1 MPGTIKSSIGFG
13 TLLLDGIGDT
23 IRVSLSDDPVKEV
36 KVGNEIL
43 KSLGLRNRGV
53 KIISCPSCARQGF
66 QVIDTVKIL
75 EKKLSHIKT
84 PVTLSIIG
92 CVVNGPGEAAYT
104 DIGITGGG
112 KGNNMLY
119 LSGLQTEKV
128 PTENIIEKVVEEV
141 QKKVSELEKNK
152 MIPRKTIEDLI
163 DKHSL
168 LEKDLSSGNIDK
180 KIFAEKSKEYSDLN
194 EIIHDTKKYL
204 SFEKDKKELEK
215 IIDDISSDEEL
226 KKMAKLELEELN
238 EENKKNEKKLKLFLL
253 PKDEADKKNA
263 IIEIRAG
270 TGGLEASLFAADLF
284 RMYEKVSNKKK
295 WSLELISISRSEA
308 GGLKEVIASIK
319 GTNIYSTLK
328 YESGVHRVQRVP
340 DTETQGRVH
349 TSAATVAVLPEA
361 EEVDLK
367 INESDLRIDV
377 FRAGGPG
384 GQSVNTTDSAVR
396 ITHIPT
402 GLSVSQQD
410 EKSQHKN
417 KAKGMK
423 ILRSRL
429 YELERSRIDLERS
442 KDRKSK
448 IGTGDRSERIRTY
461 NFPQGRVTDHRINL
475 TLHKLDEF
483 LEGEVFD
490 EMIETLT
497 LQAQEESLSNL

>member
-1 MPGTIKSSIGFG
+1 
-13 TLLLDGIGDT
+13 
-23 IRVSLSDDPVKEV
+23 
-36 KVGNEIL
+36 
-43 KSLGLRNRGV
+43 
-53 KIISCPSCARQGF
+53 
-66 QVIDTVKIL
+66 
-75 EKKLSHIKT
+75 
-84 PVTLSIIG
+84 
-92 CVVNGPGEAAYT
+92 
-104 DIGITGGG
+104 
-112 KGNNMLY
+112 
-119 LSGLQTEKV
+119 
-128 PTENIIEKVVEEV
+128 
-141 QKKVSELEKNK
+141 
-152 MIPRKTIEDLI
+152 MIPTKTIEELI
-163 DKHSL
+163 SKHST
-168 LEKDLSSGNIDK
+168 LEKDLSSGDLDK
-180 KIFAEKSKEYSDLN
+180 KLFAEKSKEYSDVS
-194 EIIHDTKKYL
+194 EVIVSAKKYL
-204 SFEKDKKELEK
+204 SYEKDKKELEN
-215 IIDDISSDEEL
+215 ILDDNSVDEEL
-226 KKMAKLELEELN
+226 KKLADTELSELKD
-238 EENKKNEKKLKLFLL
+238 EYERNEKKLKLFLL

-270 TGGLEASLFAADLF
+270 TGGLEASLFASDLF
-284 RMYEKVSNKKK
+284 KMYEKVSHKKK
-295 WSLELISISRSEA
+295 WVLELISISRSDA

-429 YELERSRIDLERS
+429 YELERSRIDQERS
-442 KDRKSK
+442 QDRKTK

-475 TLHKLDEF
+475 TIHRLEEF
-483 LEGEVFD
+483 LEGEAFD
-490 EMIETLT
+490 EMIESLT
-497 LQAQEESLSNL
+497 LQAQEDSLSNLK

>member
-1 MPGTIKSSIGFG
+1 
-13 TLLLDGIGDT
+13 
-23 IRVSLSDDPVKEV
+23 
-36 KVGNEIL
+36 
-43 KSLGLRNRGV
+43 
-53 KIISCPSCARQGF
+53 
-66 QVIDTVKIL
+66 
-75 EKKLSHIKT
+75 
-84 PVTLSIIG
+84 
-92 CVVNGPGEAAYT
+92 
-104 DIGITGGG
+104 
-112 KGNNMLY
+112 
-119 LSGLQTEKV
+119 
-128 PTENIIEKVVEEV
+128 
-141 QKKVSELEKNK
+141 
-152 MIPRKTIEDLI
+152 MIPQKTIEELI
-163 DKHSL
+163 KKHSS

-180 KIFAEKSKEYSDLN
+180 NIFAEKSKDYSDLN
-194 EIIHDTKKYL
+194 DIIEYAKKYI
-204 SFEKDKKELEK
+204 SFEKDRT
-215 IIDDISSDEEL
+215 EL
-226 KKMAKLELEELN
+226 KKILDDKKTDKELVKMAENELN
-238 EENKKNEKKLKLFLL
+238 DLKLQHEENEKKLKLFLL

-284 RMYEKVSNKKK
+284 KMYEKVSNKKK
-295 WSLELISISRSEA
+295 WSLELISISSSDA

-319 GTNIYSTLK
+319 GKNIYSTLK

-423 ILRSRL
+423 ILRARL
-429 YELERSRIDLERS
+429 YELERSRIDQERS
-442 KDRKSK
+442 NDRKSK

-483 LEGEVFD
+483 LEGEIFD
-490 EMIETLT
+490 EMIESLT

>member
-1 MPGTIKSSIGFG
+1 
-13 TLLLDGIGDT
+13 
-23 IRVSLSDDPVKEV
+23 
-36 KVGNEIL
+36 
-43 KSLGLRNRGV
+43 
-53 KIISCPSCARQGF
+53 
-66 QVIDTVKIL
+66 
-75 EKKLSHIKT
+75 
-84 PVTLSIIG
+84 
-92 CVVNGPGEAAYT
+92 
-104 DIGITGGG
+104 
-112 KGNNMLY
+112 
-119 LSGLQTEKV
+119 
-128 PTENIIEKVVEEV
+128 
-141 QKKVSELEKNK
+141 
-152 MIPRKTIEDLI
+152 MIPLKTIEDLI
-163 DKHSL
+163 SRHSI
-168 LEKDLSSGNIDK
+168 LEKELSSGDVDK
-180 KIFAEKSKEYSDLN
+180 KLFAEKSKEYSDLN
-194 EIIHDTKKYL
+194 EIIENAKKYF
-204 SFEKDKKELEK
+204 SYENEKIDLEK
-215 IIDDISSDEEL
+215 ILEDPQSENEFKIMAEKEL
-226 KKMAKLELEELN
+226 KEIKS
-238 EENKKNEKKLKLFLL
+238 KNEIIEKGLKLFLL

-284 RMYEKVSNKKK
+284 KMYEKVSNKKK
-295 WSLELISISRSEA
+295 WELELISMSRSEA

-319 GTNIYSTLK
+319 GKNIYSTLK

-402 GLSVSQQD
+402 GISVSQQD

-429 YELERSRIDLERS
+429 YELERSRIEKERS
-442 KDRKSK
+442 KDRKNK

-475 TLHKLDEF
+475 TLHKLEEF
-483 LEGEVFD
+483 LEGVAFD

-497 LQAQEESLSNL
+497 LQAQEEKLSNLS

>member
-1 MPGTIKSSIGFG
+1 
-13 TLLLDGIGDT
+13 
-23 IRVSLSDDPVKEV
+23 
-36 KVGNEIL
+36 
-43 KSLGLRNRGV
+43 
-53 KIISCPSCARQGF
+53 
-66 QVIDTVKIL
+66 
-75 EKKLSHIKT
+75 
-84 PVTLSIIG
+84 
-92 CVVNGPGEAAYT
+92 
-104 DIGITGGG
+104 
-112 KGNNMLY
+112 
-119 LSGLQTEKV
+119 
-128 PTENIIEKVVEEV
+128 
-141 QKKVSELEKNK
+141 
-152 MIPRKTIEDLI
+152 MIPSKTIEELI
-163 DKHSL
+163 ARHSS
-168 LEKDLSSGNIDK
+168 LEKDLALGKIDK
-180 KIFAEKSKEYSDLN
+180 KYFSEKSKEYSDLN
-194 EIIHDTKKYL
+194 EIVESAKKY
-204 SFEKDKKELEK
+204 SSYKNDKIELEK
-215 IIDDISSDEEL
+215 ILNDKSSDEEL
-226 KKMAKLELEELN
+226 IKMAQLELNDLKTQFDN
-238 EENKKNEKKLKLFLL
+238 NEKKLKLFLL

-284 RMYEKVSNKKK
+284 KMYEKVCNKKK
-295 WSLELISISRSEA
+295 WFLELISISKSDA

-319 GTNIYSTLK
+319 GNNIYSTLK

-361 EEVDLK
+361 DEVDLK

-396 ITHIPT
+396 ITHIPS

-423 ILRSRL
+423 ILRARL
-429 YELERSRIDLERS
+429 YELERSRIDQERS
-442 KDRKSK
+442 ADRKNK

-483 LEGEVFD
+483 LEGEAFD
-490 EMIETLT
+490 EIIESLS
-497 LQAQEESLSNL
+497 LKAQEESLSSL